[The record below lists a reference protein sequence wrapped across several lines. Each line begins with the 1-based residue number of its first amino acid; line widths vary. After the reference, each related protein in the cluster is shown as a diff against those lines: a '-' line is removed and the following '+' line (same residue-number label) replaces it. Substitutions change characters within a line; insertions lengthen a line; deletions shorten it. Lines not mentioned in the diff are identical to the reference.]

1 LCGIKISAV
10 HHLDLSQ
17 ATRVPDGQT
26 DGQTDRITT
35 PKTALA
41 HARAVITTA
50 SICLLDRPCY
60 SEDQL
65 HLRFVA
71 PQSVGG
77 FLSPLFSIRCV
88 TAETNYLHPCVVTVL
103 PFFAVTQNLSK
114 FVDLSSLRNA
124 YIFLLLTLDS
134 KFYR

>member
-1 LCGIKISAV
+1 MTALLCGIKISAV

-50 SICLLDRPCY
+50 SIRLLDRPCY

-88 TAETNYLHPCVVTVL
+88 TAETNYLHPCVL
-103 PFFAVTQNLSK
+103 FYHFSLSLK
-114 FVDLSSLRNA
+114 TYLSSS
-124 YIFLLLTLDS
+124 ICLLYETRTY
-134 KFYR
+134 FCY